1 MRFTFIAA
9 LALIGT
15 ALANPVA
22 QDSGK
27 KIPIGQPCKKDGS
40 MGICEGGFCLQAEN
54 QPQGTCQQQ

>member
-27 KIPIGQPCKKDGS
+27 TVGVPHEQ
-40 MGICEGGFCLQAEN
+40 
-54 QPQGTCQQQ
+54 